1 MYGIL
6 TYIYHRFKP
15 FMDRQMFHSHS
26 ALNWFTACQQEFFSW
41 LAWMS
46 RDGSFRSKVNGSV
59 GDVTPRN
66 TLFIGRL
73 NHPLIRSPLI
83 RSQLPTNGTSK
94 KTRDKTLVGQ
104 GTIGSLRKGC
114 HHRIGY
120 LQRDPTSAGGFGGG
134 WVPARK
140 TDKFF
145 SEEKFRSA

>member
-1 MYGIL
+1 
-6 TYIYHRFKP
+6 
-15 FMDRQMFHSHS
+15 
-26 ALNWFTACQQEFFSW
+26 
-41 LAWMS
+41 MS

-66 TLFIGRL
+66 TLFIRRL

-134 WVPARK
+134 WVAGK
-140 TDKFF
+140 ENGQFF
-145 SEEKFRSA
+145 LGGKVSVGMNFPHTIGGPKNYRYEMGIRTPFLVG